1 MSLRIT
7 SQEEINQERKECYQ
21 KIKDRLAHFPNFPKK
36 GVNFIDMR
44 NILVKGNG
52 GMRWGEITNIIAFD
66 LMSTFRGDQKFDT
79 MAALESRGF
88 IFASGLACHT
98 NSDIVLFRKPGKTP
112 DCEFVDY
119 GTEYSKDRIEAP
131 RGSLEGKKVL
141 VVDDVLAT
149 GGTALA
155 ACKLVNK
162 CGGTVIGVFCL
173 IELIDLPETG
183 SSTLTG
189 RQKLLNYGIS
199 NEQIFCPIK
208 VENYNITTFK
218 ELSVGGNPFYR
229 TLLSYKPEDFLQYPR
244 NPIADRIA
252 ELYPDNFKYK
262 DTRAVCFTSAD
273 AMREYHDRKLENL
286 NVLIAT
292 KSGVKAY
299 GVKLFF
305 DFLGFHGQEY
315 NLIINCM
322 NTDSGI
328 HEQPIG
334 EEETKLGVE
343 NRLNQIK
350 RVKGYDI
357 YISIENGILRKD
369 EVELVNEDGI
379 NNDTESN
386 DTQINNQNLTR
397 GFNEGTAHRNH
408 DTDKMMNHVINEKT
422 AYLDYCYSAIY
433 LVKSD
438 ETFYGKSYPV
448 PVDGVLG
455 QEFTPDKT
463 FGQYMSEVNPQ
474 KWPWTVPKDDWYG
487 CFGYRFRSEMVA
499 DSLMNN
505 DCQIKKIGISEEQM
519 KKFLKVVE
527 NSKE

>member
-1 MSLRIT
+1 MSVCVVSR
-7 SQEEINQERKECYQ
+7 EEFNREKEECYQ

-44 NILVKGNG
+44 NILVKGNDG
-52 GMRWGEITNIIAFD
+52 LKWRDVMGVIAFD
-66 LMSTFRGDQKFDT
+66 LMETFRGEQKFDT

-112 DCEFVDY
+112 DCEFVEY

-131 RGSLEGKKVL
+131 RGSLKGKKVL
-141 VVDDVLAT
+141 IVDDVLAT

-162 CGGTVIGVFCL
+162 CGGTVAGIFCL
-173 IELIDLPETG
+173 IELVDLP
-183 SSTLTG
+183 G
-189 RQKLLNYGIS
+189 RQKLLDYGIC
-199 NEQIFCPIK
+199 NEHIFCPIK
-208 VENYNITTFK
+208 VENYNITTFEK
-218 ELSVGGNPFYR
+218 LNVGANPFYR
-229 TLLSYKPEDFLQYPR
+229 ALLSYKPEDFLQYPR
-244 NPIADRIA
+244 SPIADRIA
-252 ELYPDNFKYK
+252 ELYPDSFKYK
-262 DTRAVCFTSAD
+262 NTSAICFPSTE
-273 AMREYHDRKLENL
+273 AMEKYKARKLENL
-286 NVLIAT
+286 NVLVAT
-292 KSGVKAY
+292 KSNVKAY

-305 DFLGFHGQEY
+305 DFLQFHGQEY

-350 RVKGYDI
+350 RIKGYDV

-369 EVELVNEDGI
+369 EAELVNGSGEMNKTGDSDEL
-379 NNDTESN
+379 NVN
-386 DTQINNQNLTR
+386 QINNQDLTR
-397 GFNEGTAHRNH
+397 GFNEGSAHLNR
-408 DTDKMMNHVINEKT
+408 DTGEMTDHVINEKT
-422 AYLDYCYSAIY
+422 AYLDYCYSAVH
-433 LVKSD
+433 LAKSG

-463 FGQYMSEVNPQ
+463 FGQCMSEVNPQ
-474 KWPWTVPKDDWYG
+474 KWPWTVPKDDWYA
-487 CFGYRFRSEMVA
+487 CFGYRSRSEMVA

-505 DCQIKKIGISEEQM
+505 NCQIKKLEISDKQM
-519 KKFLKVVE
+519 KEFLEVVE
-527 NSKE
+527 KSKE